1 MVQAGLALKRLG
13 KVVCRVE
20 LMEMMLLAGSTL
32 LPIWK
37 FACGVSPTN
46 CEEGVIE
53 QEMVRA
59 VIVTSPVFAN
69 AVPDTAA
76 LSGKLEA

>member
-13 KVVCRVE
+13 KAVCRVE
-20 LMEMMLLAGSTL
+20 LMEMMLLAGSAL

-37 FACGVSPTN
+37 DACGVSPTN

-53 QEMVRA
+53 HAIVSA
-59 VIVTSPVFAN
+59 VMVTSPVLAK
-69 AVPDTAA
+69 AAPETAA
-76 LSGKLEA
+76 VRGKLEA